1 MQLRIYKLD
10 IGQMIENIEL
20 WFLRQCVNHCNKS
33 DNYMLGVSYCKF
45 KCYCS
50 RKTSKPKNLISQH
63 TITAKT

>member
-1 MQLRIYKLD
+1 MQLRISSILDKLLK
-10 IGQMIENIEL
+10 ILNSG
-20 WFLRQCVNHCNKS
+20 FCVSVLTIVNKS

-50 RKTSKPKNLISQH
+50 RKTSKPKNLISEH